1 MVDIKKVG
9 SNKHNN
15 NQIIFQNTKI
25 SIIFYKKLVLCIIC
39 DKYGSNDEKIFETVS
54 KTLKILCSINNMNE

>member
-1 MVDIKKVG
+1 MVDIKKLR

-25 SIIFYKKLVLCIIC
+25 SITFYKKLVLCIIC
-39 DKYGSNDEKIFETVS
+39 DKYGSNDEEIFKEVS
-54 KTLKILCSINNMNE
+54 KTLKIPCSINNMNE